1 MILAEKIMKYRKEN
15 GWSQED
21 LAAQLGVSRQSV
33 SKWESTAS
41 IPDLDKILKM
51 SELFGVST
59 DYLLKDDLEEEP
71 GIVKIKDKPDTSM
84 ENIRKVS
91 VEDANTFMDLRE
103 KAARKV
109 ALGVALCITS
119 PLLLIILAG
128 WADAKMFG
136 LSENMAAGIGVIVL
150 LLMVAGAVTL
160 FILNGMKL
168 EPYEYLEK
176 ELLELEYGV
185 AGIAQK
191 KHEEFGPAF
200 KKCIACGV
208 ALCIVCAV
216 PLMIAV
222 AFATSEIIT
231 VYCVGLLLLL
241 VALGVYLFV
250 WSGMIHDSYLIL
262 LEEGDHTREKKL
274 EEKRNENLAK
284 VYWSITLALYL
295 GYSLITM
302 KWNISWVIWPVAG
315 ILYAAVCGI
324 AAMIRKK

>member
-1 MILAEKIMKYRKEN
+1 MILAEKIMRHRKEN

-33 SKWESTAS
+33 SKWESAAS
-41 IPDLDKILKM
+41 IPDLDKILRM

-71 GIVKIKDKPDTSM
+71 GIVKIKDIPDSSQ
-84 ENIRKVS
+84 ENVRKVS
-91 VEDANTFMDLRE
+91 LEDANTFMKLRE
-103 KAARKV
+103 ASAKKV
-109 ALGVALCITS
+109 AFGVALCILS
-119 PLLLIILAG
+119 PILLIVLAG

-136 LSENMAAGIGVIVL
+136 LSENMAAGVGVIVL
-150 LLMVAGAVTL
+150 LLMVAVAVAL

-168 EPYEYLEK
+168 NPYEYLEK

-191 KHEEFGPAF
+191 KHEEFEPTF

-222 AFATSEIIT
+222 AFASSEIT
-231 VYCVGLLLLL
+231 SVYCVGVLLGL
-241 VALGVYLFV
+241 VATGVYLFV
-250 WSGMIHDSYLIL
+250 WAGMIHDTYLIL
-262 LEEGDHTREKKL
+262 LEEGDHTREKKT
-274 EEKRNENLAK
+274 EEKKNENLSK
-284 VYWSITLALYL
+284 VYWSVVIALFL

-302 KWNISWVIWPVAG
+302 NWHISWVIWPVAG
-315 ILYAAVCGI
+315 VLYAAVCGI
-324 AAMIRKK
+324 AAMIRK